1 MSVATKPSQYV
12 VAAGDTLGAIARRF
26 GYSVDEL
33 VVANEIP
40 DPDRIAVGQM
50 LQLPLEE
57 KGELGRAEEGGTQG
71 SLRILFVD
79 KLLRAISGLEF
90 VLESNR
96 GVILEGITN
105 ADGLSESV
113 SELRVGEEL
122 SLLVKRARGGFKKVI
137 STTFGGGE
145 RILTAYS
152 PALLVKSRTE
162 AHEGI
167 PGNDRSAEGHPLI
180 RIDAG
185 EVALD
190 FLDFDSGERIEESDY
205 EVAASLLGCEVA
217 AIKAVAQAE
226 TGAMGSFFQLRGWD
240 SVPAILYERHYFH
253 RLTSGA
259 FDASHPDI
267 SDRRAGAGGTWS
279 DQYRK
284 LLRAYALSEEAAL
297 KSASWTKFQ
306 IMGANHVAA
315 GFESVREMVRAASVS
330 EKFHLR
336 MFVSFISS
344 DAVLQ
349 RSLVGKDWLAFAR
362 RYNGPAQRGY
372 DLRMRENYENFRRN
386 GARND

>member
-1 MSVATKPSQYV
+1 MNSATKPSQYV

-26 GYSVDEL
+26 GYSIDEL
-33 VVANEIP
+33 AVANGIR
-40 DPDRIAVGQM
+40 DPDRIAIGQI
-50 LQLPLEE
+50 LVLPPEE
-57 KGELGRAEEGGTQG
+57 SSEPGTGKEDDAQEG
-71 SLRILFVD
+71 LRILFVD

-105 ADGLSESV
+105 ADGLSENV
-113 SELRVGEEL
+113 RGLVVGEEL
-122 SLLVKRARGGFKKVI
+122 SLLVRRARGGFKKVI

-152 PALLVKSRTE
+152 PTLLVKSRTE
-162 AHEGI
+162 AHEGS
-167 PGNDRSAEGHPLI
+167 PGNDRSAEGHPVI
-180 RIDAG
+180 KIDAG
-185 EVALD
+185 DVALD
-190 FLDFDSGERIEESDY
+190 FLDRDTGERIDESDY
-205 EVAASLLGCEVA
+205 EAAALLLGCEVA

-226 TGAMGSFFQLRGWD
+226 TGSMGSFFQLQGWD

-259 FDASHPDI
+259 FDESHPDI
-267 SDRRAGAGGTWS
+267 SDRRAGAGGKWS

-315 GFESVREMVRAASVS
+315 GFGSVREMVRAASVS
-330 EKFHLR
+330 EKNHLR

-344 DAVLQ
+344 DSILL
-349 RSLVGKDWLAFAR
+349 RSLVGKDWLTFAR

-372 DLRMRENYENFRRN
+372 DLRMRENYENLRRV

>member
-217 AIKAVAQAE
+217 PSRRWLKPKPAQWEA
-226 TGAMGSFFQLRGWD
+226 SFNC
-240 SVPAILYERHYFH
+240 
-253 RLTSGA
+253 
-259 FDASHPDI
+259 
-267 SDRRAGAGGTWS
+267 GAGIPC
-279 DQYRK
+279 
-284 LLRAYALSEEAAL
+284 LRSSM
-297 KSASWTKFQ
+297 SATTFTGSRVEPLMRPIPTFPTVVPGQ
-306 IMGANHVAA
+306 VARGATNI
-315 GFESVREMVRAASVS
+315 G
-330 EKFHLR
+330 
-336 MFVSFISS
+336 
-344 DAVLQ
+344 
-349 RSLVGKDWLAFAR
+349 
-362 RYNGPAQRGY
+362 
-372 DLRMRENYENFRRN
+372 NF
-386 GARND
+386 